1 MHATN
6 SSARVALIFAQR
18 NRPLFSY
25 NNGPRP
31 TVWQS
36 RSTPVPLRLGATQN
50 IEPRPNIPYRRI
62 RSVADTFYNMAEPYI
77 KEVIKKD
84 MDLKKIA
91 ALVKTRIEVFPE
103 IGEMIDFF
111 EAVPEYDVDM
121 YTNKKNKT
129 NAEKSLPV
137 LQELLPVIE
146 AQEDFTND
154 ALYQMLRGFADEK
167 GYKPGFVMWPVRT
180 AVSGKRMTPG
190 GATEIMEIIGKD
202 ETVSRIKAAIE
213 KLSK

>member
-62 RSVADTFYNMAEPYI
+62 RSVVSWNGANETTAPS
-77 KEVIKKD
+77 
-84 MDLKKIA
+84 A
-91 ALVKTRIEVFPE
+91 G
-103 IGEMIDFF
+103 IGSSPASARERFW
-111 EAVPEYDVDM
+111 
-121 YTNKKNKT
+121 
-129 NAEKSLPV
+129 S
-137 LQELLPVIE
+137 
-146 AQEDFTND
+146 
-154 ALYQMLRGFADEK
+154 R
-167 GYKPGFVMWPVRT
+167 PGT
-180 AVSGKRMTPG
+180 TP
-190 GATEIMEIIGKD
+190 
-202 ETVSRIKAAIE
+202 
-213 KLSK
+213 

>member
-62 RSVADTFYNMAEPYI
+62 RSVVSWNGANETTAPSAGIGSSPASARGNSASSSGSSMRFTSCTLA
-77 KEVIKKD
+77 
-84 MDLKKIA
+84 LASARAASRRSAAA
-91 ALVKTRIEVFPE
+91 ALPPAASYRRTIRSSEPSSASLTQSNT
-103 IGEMIDFF
+103 M
-111 EAVPEYDVDM
+111 VPVTSVSE
-121 YTNKKNKT
+121 TSG
-129 NAEKSLPV
+129 AKSGTPL
-137 LQELLPVIE
+137 LQ
-146 AQEDFTND
+146 
-154 ALYQMLRGFADEK
+154 GC
-167 GYKPGFVMWPVRT
+167 
-180 AVSGKRMTPG
+180 
-190 GATEIMEIIGKD
+190 
-202 ETVSRIKAAIE
+202 
-213 KLSK
+213 